1 VKKPFVVVAILALF
15 TSIGLADE
23 KIYDVPNVFSFKYAD
38 GWNKG
43 PRKGGT
49 ASELDYLVST
59 GNANASF
66 HAGIGRA
73 DYSYDDWIRHTIKTA
88 SPDKVLAS
96 KGDFVTTGGEKGY
109 KLVWN
114 VKASNGQQFVI
125 NNYMFHGKG
134 DTQILLSGTVDAAD
148 SATLDPVFDGF
159 AKSFTITKSK

>member
-1 VKKPFVVVAILALF
+1 MLTLF
-15 TSIGLADE
+15 ASIGVAQE

-49 ASELDYLVST
+49 ATELDYLVST
-59 GNANASF
+59 GNVNASF
-66 HAGIGRA
+66 HAGIARA

-88 SPDKVLAS
+88 SPDKVLVS
-96 KGDFVTTGGEKGY
+96 KGDFVTTGGDKGY
-109 KLVWN
+109 KLAWN

-134 DTQILLSGTVDAAD
+134 DTQILLSGTVAA
-148 SATLDPVFDGF
+148 ANAAALDPVFDSF
-159 AKSFTITKSK
+159 AKTFAITNSK